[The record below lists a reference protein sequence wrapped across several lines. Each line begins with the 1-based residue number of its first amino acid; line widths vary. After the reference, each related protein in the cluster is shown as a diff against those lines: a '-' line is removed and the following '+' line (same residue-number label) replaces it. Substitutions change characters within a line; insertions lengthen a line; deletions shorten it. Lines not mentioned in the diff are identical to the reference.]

1 MKRLFFVGLILWVSP
16 VFAGLTAEDFECIAA
31 SDLIPEIRLAAG
43 YALVNHYAATKS
55 EAELLALARTGKS
68 EAVRLAASLA
78 LSQKWLDAGKKRD
91 ELMRIVTEEESAEVR
106 AAAVP
111 ALMTAIVTDK
121 ADALLELAKT
131 GATEEL
137 QYAAAKAYFQKTRAT
152 FNRAKLEAICV
163 DESLPGAY
171 RKAAAELLAGHYLFP
186 EKTALSRTELEKQA
200 LENANKYL
208 RYAAAVALVN
218 YLVEESADA
227 LHKKV
232 VALFLASGVSEE
244 YRWAYTRALGLKWAA
259 GL

>member
-1 MKRLFFVGLILWVSP
+1 MKKLCLFGLVLWAVP
-16 VFAGLTAEDFECIAA
+16 VLAGFTIADFERMAA
-31 SDLIPEIRLAAG
+31 RDLIPEIRLAAG

-55 EAELLALARTGKS
+55 EADLIALAKTGAS

-91 ELMRIVTEEESAEVR
+91 ELMKIATEEASAEVR

-152 FNRAKLEAICV
+152 FNRQKLESICL
-163 DESLPGAY
+163 DESLPAAY

-186 EKTALSRTELEKQA
+186 EKTALSRAELEKQA

-218 YLVEESADA
+218 YLAEESADA
-227 LHKKV
+227 LYKKV
-232 VALFLASGVSEE
+232 VALFLAPGVSEE
-244 YRWAYTRALGLKWAA
+244 YRWAYARALGLKWAA